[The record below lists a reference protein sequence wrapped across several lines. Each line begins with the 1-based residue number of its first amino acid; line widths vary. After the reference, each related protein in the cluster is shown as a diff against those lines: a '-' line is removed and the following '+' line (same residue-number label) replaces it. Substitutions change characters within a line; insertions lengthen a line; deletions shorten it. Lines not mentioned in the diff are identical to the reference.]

1 MPYFIENVIADSVFA
16 KSVVRYRSYSL
27 RLSMCSLKNAT
38 DPEVLTYTIDPF
50 ALHGSLSSCLTIGA
64 AS

>member
-16 KSVVRYRSYSL
+16 
-27 RLSMCSLKNAT
+27 LST
-38 DPEVLTYTIDPF
+38 DPEALTYTIDPS
-50 ALHGSLSSCLTIGA
+50 ALHGSLSSWLTIGA